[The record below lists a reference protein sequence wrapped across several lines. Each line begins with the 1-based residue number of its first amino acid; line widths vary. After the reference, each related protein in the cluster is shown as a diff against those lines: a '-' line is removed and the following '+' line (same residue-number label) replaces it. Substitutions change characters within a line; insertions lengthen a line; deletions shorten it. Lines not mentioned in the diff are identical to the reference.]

1 MSRNLWSEAET
12 DYLITHYHTDSIKSI
27 AKVIGRS
34 YRATYRKAYQVG
46 LTKRP
51 RRNKY
56 SEIEISAAY
65 RWDYIAEHINVPDNE
80 LADVL
85 ELSPRTVYEYKK
97 RIKRSDAE
105 IDRSGNTYNHLCN
118 MCLYACNGY
127 YLEDGKPVKRT
138 PQTYLKG
145 PAYCSWAD
153 DFVLPEGVLLE
164 QQKGY
169 TSEGKPVQHIVK
181 CPLYKRG

>member
-85 ELSPRTVYEYKK
+85 ELSPRTVYEYKNVSNVQMQ
-97 RIKRSDAE
+97 RLIGAA
-105 IDRSGNTYNHLCN
+105 ILTITYVICAYML
-118 MCLYACNGY
+118 
-127 YLEDGKPVKRT
+127 VT
-138 PQTYLKG
+138 VIILKM
-145 PAYCSWAD
+145 
-153 DFVLPEGVLLE
+153 VNQLRELHR
-164 QQKGY
+164 
-169 TSEGKPVQHIVK
+169 HI
-181 CPLYKRG
+181 